1 MVSESTSECPLNTV
15 NTVRW
20 KWEIQSNQS
29 KTRVESSSRVNF
41 QTPKDKSKSRIKKQE
56 PSPHTSLFPLGL
68 IPDPDPRSVFSVL
81 CDKKLFL
88 SRVSFPASSVP
99 PQFRTLSFA
108 FFCYKL
114 MNTDVANSVK
124 GLCLLNISYITYYI
138 IHNNIKQFKNWKIDT
153 SPYRLL

>member
-1 MVSESTSECPLNTV
+1 MRNSIES
-15 NTVRW
+15 
-20 KWEIQSNQS
+20 IQDS
-29 KTRVESSSRVNF
+29 TRVESSKLSDTERQIEIKNKKARTFPAHIPLPFGIDSRF
-41 QTPKDKSKSRIKKQE
+41 QI
-56 PSPHTSLFPLGL
+56 L
-68 IPDPDPRSVFSVL
+68 IPDL
-81 CDKKLFL
+81 CFLFCVMKKLFL

-114 MNTDVANSVK
+114 MNTDVANSGK

>member
-1 MVSESTSECPLNTV
+1 MRNS
-15 NTVRW
+15 
-20 KWEIQSNQS
+20 IQDS
-29 KTRVESSSRVNF
+29 TRVESSKLSDTERQIEIKNKKARTFPAHIPLPFGIDSRF
-41 QTPKDKSKSRIKKQE
+41 QI
-56 PSPHTSLFPLGL
+56 L
-68 IPDPDPRSVFSVL
+68 IPDRSVFSVL

-99 PQFRTLSFA
+99 PQFRLSFA

-114 MNTDVANSVK
+114 MNTDVANSGK

-138 IHNNIKQFKNWKIDT
+138 IHNNIKQFKNWKIDK